1 MGAPVPQT
9 QLDEIAA
16 RRTQVAALRL
26 THLTQ
31 REIASRLGVSV
42 GTVNADLQAVR
53 EEWAERRSTSYD
65 DWVSEE
71 LAKLDRLERS
81 MMTYALQGQTTAVD
95 RVLAVMDRRS
105 RLVGLDKPQLHEHTV
120 ITRDALDAE
129 IERLEAEVAAR
140 AARAE
145 ETTDEHV

>member
-9 QLDEIAA
+9 TVDEIAA
-16 RRTQVAALRL
+16 RRTQVAVLRL

-31 REIASRLGVSV
+31 REIAKRLGVSV
-42 GTVNADLQAVR
+42 GTINADLQAIR
-53 EEWAERRSTSYD
+53 EEWAERRATAYD
-65 DWVSEE
+65 DWVAEE
-71 LAKLDRLERS
+71 LAKLDSLERAFLRL
-81 MMTYALQGQTTAVD
+81 ALQGQTTAAD

-140 AARAE
+140 AARE
-145 ETTDEHV
+145 EAASADV

>member
-26 THLTQ
+26 AHLTQ

-42 GTVNADLQAVR
+42 GTINADLQAIR
-53 EEWAERRSTSYD
+53 EEWAERRSTAYD
-65 DWVSEE
+65 DWVAEE
-71 LAKLDRLERS
+71 LAKLDRLERALLPL
-81 MMTYALQGQTTAVD
+81 ALQGQTTAAD
-95 RVLAVMDRRS
+95 RVLSVMDRRA
-105 RLVGLDKPQLHEHTV
+105 RIVGLDKPQMHEHTV

-140 AARAE
+140 AARE
-145 ETTDEHV
+145 EADVDAV